1 MDLLEYQ
8 AKALFAAM
16 GIPVLPSQP
25 IASLQELR
33 ELKIPYPIAL
43 KSQVR
48 AGGRGRAGGIRFASN
63 TIDAVAAAQ
72 AIFNLPIEGE
82 CPSLLLAEAK
92 YNVEQE
98 FYLAVVLDDN
108 ARRPVLLG
116 STQGGMD
123 GKLSA
128 GTVHQVWVEG
138 EFSPFYAR
146 RLVLKMGLRGELV
159 PSVSAIV
166 ERMYALFVQNDLDL
180 VEINPLGVDRLG
192 GLMALD
198 GKVTVNDSALG
209 RHPELKSLLDGVVL
223 SPTLKPVWLE
233 SSPSS
238 VSASNG
244 TNGANGAN
252 GAKKVPPATI
262 AIVCNGMGLTL
273 AALDLVCRFG
283 GNVAGFVN
291 VGWTAGGGRPEG
303 LAQRLEGALES
314 LTATDRVRVI
324 LLDLLSSAVT
334 LDETV
339 QMIDR
344 YARHRGW
351 WRKELSPIDDLRQP
365 MPAALRA
372 DDRRRPEAEGDGSN
386 SSSRF
391 PAIVLRV
398 LGNPSDETRDLLEN
412 LPISLAD
419 SLEAAAKLA
428 AVLAQAP
435 TTPGHLPPGSSS
447 LEQPATLQP

>member
-1 MDLLEYQ
+1 M
-8 AKALFAAM
+8 
-16 GIPVLPSQP
+16 
-25 IASLQELR
+25 
-33 ELKIPYPIAL
+33 
-43 KSQVR
+43 R
-48 AGGRGRAGGIRFASN
+48 A
-63 TIDAVAAAQ
+63 
-72 AIFNLPIEGE
+72 
-82 CPSLLLAEAK
+82 
-92 YNVEQE
+92 
-98 FYLAVVLDDN
+98 
-108 ARRPVLLG
+108 
-116 STQGGMD
+116 
-123 GKLSA
+123 
-128 GTVHQVWVEG
+128 
-138 EFSPFYAR
+138 
-146 RLVLKMGLRGELV
+146 
-159 PSVSAIV
+159 
-166 ERMYALFVQNDLDL
+166 
-180 VEINPLGVDRLG
+180 
-192 GLMALD
+192 
-198 GKVTVNDSALG
+198 
-209 RHPELKSLLDGVVL
+209 
-223 SPTLKPVWLE
+223 
-233 SSPSS
+233 
-238 VSASNG
+238 
-244 TNGANGAN
+244 NGANGAN

-372 DDRRRPEAEGDGSN
+372 DDRRRPEAEGDGSS

-398 LGNPSDETRDLLEN
+398 LGEPSDETRELLEH

-435 TTPGHLPPGSSS
+435 TTPAQLSSGSSS

>member
-72 AIFNLPIEGE
+72 AIFSLPIEGE

-128 GTVHQVWVEG
+128 GTVHQVLVDG

-146 RLVLKMGLRGELV
+146 RLVLKMGLRGDLV

-166 ERMYALFVQNDLDL
+166 ERMYALFFQNDLDL

-209 RHPELKSLLDGVVL
+209 RHPELKSLLDGAVL
-223 SPTLKPVWLE
+223 SPILKPVWLE
-233 SSPSS
+233 PSPPLIPAPNAPSPAPI
-238 VSASNG
+238 ASPP
-244 TNGANGAN
+244 
-252 GAKKVPPATI
+252 KKAPQPTI
-262 AIVCNGMGLTL
+262 AIACNGMGLTL

-303 LAQRLEGALES
+303 LEQRLEEALES
-314 LTATDRVRVI
+314 LTATDRVRVV
-324 LLDLLSSAVT
+324 LLDLLGSAIT
-334 LDETV
+334 LDAAV
-339 QMIDR
+339 KIIDR
-344 YARHRGW
+344 YARHQGW
-351 WRKELSPIDDLRQP
+351 WRKDLSPINSLRQP
-365 MPAALRA
+365 MLTAMRA
-372 DDRRRPEAEGDGSN
+372 DERRLEPNTDTT
-386 SSSRF
+386 SSGGRV

-398 LGNPSDETRDLLEN
+398 LGEPSDETRDLLDS

-428 AVLAQAP
+428 AVLANAP
-435 TTPGHLPPGSSS
+435 TTAGGLVSGVVDPD
-447 LEQPATLQP
+447 QPAKLMP